1 MSASAGFD
9 AVTRVQAAGGGRF
22 DVDLHP
28 GWTIG
33 GHPNGGYLLA
43 LLGRAAE
50 SLSAHAH
57 PIAASAA
64 FLASPDPGP
73 ASVVAEVLREG
84 RGTAVVRARL
94 EQDGRSCVE
103 ALLTVASLPGEDVA
117 VRWDDAVPERSTAEH
132 ADAVPLRIP
141 EGGIEARLF
150 DHVAVAVEPASA
162 AFLAGRPRGLGEIRG
177 WLDLGPDATVDV
189 AALLFAVDSFPP
201 ATLDIALS
209 GWVPTF
215 QMSAYVRALPA
226 PGPLQVLHRA
236 HLVHGDRVDETC
248 TVWDSR
254 GVLVAQGHQ
263 LAGVRLP

>member
-1 MSASAGFD
+1 MSGFGAVSA
-9 AVTRVQAAGGGRF
+9 VQPLGEGRF
-22 DVDLHP
+22 AVDLHP

-43 LLGRAAE
+43 LLGRAASE
-50 SLSAHAH
+50 TTSHAH
-57 PIAASAA
+57 PVAASAA

-73 ASVVAEVLREG
+73 AVVVAELLREG

-94 EQDGRSCVE
+94 EQEGRPCVE
-103 ALLTVASLPGEDVA
+103 ALLTLAPLPGDDVP
-117 VRWDDAVPERSTAEH
+117 VRWDDAVPERSTARLQ
-132 ADAVPLRIP
+132 DAVPLRIP
-141 EGGIEARLF
+141 EGFIDVRLF
-150 DHVAVAVEPASA
+150 DEVAVAIEPESA
-162 AFLAGRPRGLGEIRG
+162 AFLAGVPRGRGEIRG
-177 WLDLGPDATVDV
+177 WLDLGPDEVVDPY
-189 AALLFAVDSFPP
+189 ALLFAVDSFPP
-201 ATLDIALS
+201 ATLDIAIT
-209 GWVPTF
+209 GWVPTL

>member
-1 MSASAGFD
+1 MSAFSEA
-9 AVTRVQAAGGGRF
+9 TRVRPEGEGRF
-22 DVDLHP
+22 AVDLDP

-43 LLGRAAE
+43 LLGRAAGG
-50 SLSAHAH
+50 LVAQPH

-73 ASVVAEVLREG
+73 ATVVAEVLREG

-94 EQDGRSCVE
+94 EQHDRPCVE
-103 ALLTVASLPGEDVA
+103 ALLTLASLPETGA
-117 VRWDDAVPERSTAEH
+117 PPRWDAAVPRRSTAARE
-132 ADAVPLRIP
+132 DAVPLAVP
-141 EGGIEARLF
+141 PGFLEVPLF
-150 DHVAVAVEPASA
+150 EQVAVALEPGCTG
-162 AFLAGRPRGLGEIRG
+162 FVRGEPGGAGELRG
-177 WLDLGPDATVDV
+177 WLDLGPGEEPDA

-201 ATLDIALS
+201 ATLDIALT
-209 GWVPTF
+209 GWVPTL